1 MLLDRFAVGGKVAIV
16 TGASRGI
23 GAAIS
28 MALAEAGA
36 DLVVSARNEPSLD
49 ALAHTVVEQTG
60 RRAVAVAADL
70 SDLDTLPG
78 LVDAAT
84 SSFGRVDI
92 VVNNVGGAMPR
103 PFMDTSPR
111 YLEAA
116 FHFNVTVAFALTR
129 LAVPAMLA
137 AGRGSV
143 INVSSRIGGLAD
155 RGYVA
160 YGTAKAA
167 LVHMSRL
174 AAADLSPTIRVN
186 VIAPGLI
193 ETDAVATVLDDD
205 RRRTA
210 LALTPARRLGT
221 VSDVAAAAVYLA
233 SDAASFVTGKV
244 LEIDGGINGPYL
256 PLGIPD
262 LT

>member
-1 MLLDRFAVGGKVAIV
+1 
-16 TGASRGI
+16 
-23 GAAIS
+23 
-28 MALAEAGA
+28 
-36 DLVVSARNEPSLD
+36 
-49 ALAHTVVEQTG
+49 
-60 RRAVAVAADL
+60 
-70 SDLDTLPG
+70 
-78 LVDAAT
+78 
-84 SSFGRVDI
+84 
-92 VVNNVGGAMPR
+92 
-103 PFMDTSPR
+103 MDTSPR

-116 FHFNVTVAFALTR
+116 FHFNVTVSFALTR

-143 INVSSRIGGLAD
+143 INVSSRIGRLAD

-167 LVHMSRL
+167 LIHMSRL
-174 AAADLSPTIRVN
+174 AAADLSPMIRVN

-193 ETDAVATVLDDD
+193 ETDALATVLDDD
-205 RRRTA
+205 RRSTA

-221 VSDVAAAAVYLA
+221 VRDVADAAVYLA